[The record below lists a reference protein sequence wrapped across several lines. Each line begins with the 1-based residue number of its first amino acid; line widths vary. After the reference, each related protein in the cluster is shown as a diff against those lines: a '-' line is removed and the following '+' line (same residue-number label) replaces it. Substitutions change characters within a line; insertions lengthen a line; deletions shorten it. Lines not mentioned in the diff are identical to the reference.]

1 MDQSGMDINTTASVE
16 SFVSSGYNIIHV
28 NIFTF
33 ITIVKFMD
41 MMNIVFMY
49 FQCFQMKN
57 NKDVTIDDT
66 HGYIQQ
72 NEIMKNLRIT

>member
-1 MDQSGMDINTTASVE
+1 
-16 SFVSSGYNIIHV
+16 
-28 NIFTF
+28 
-33 ITIVKFMD
+33 MD